1 MDRKNP
7 VTEHAL
13 LRVSDGESLG
23 WLSAS
28 QYDELRTLR
37 LLTPKFE
44 WKGTMPINLN
54 KFNLGPNNL
63 AGAVQQLITVPG
75 IESKFLIL
83 AVYVTHHMLKKPEV
97 TMVEATIKGM

>member
-63 AGAVQQLITVPG
+63 AGAVPTHYRPWYRKQVPYPCG
-75 IESKFLIL
+75 VCDPSH
-83 AVYVTHHMLKKPEV
+83 AQ
-97 TMVEATIKGM
+97 EARGNDGGGNN

>member
-13 LRVSDGESLG
+13 IRVSDGESLG

-63 AGAVQQLITVPG
+63 AGAVQQLITIPG

-97 TMVEATIKGM
+97 EMVEATIKGM

>member
-1 MDRKNP
+1 MITKN
-7 VTEHAL
+7 VL

-23 WLSAS
+23 RLSAN

-63 AGAVQQLITVPG
+63 AGVVQQLITIPG

-83 AVYVTHHMLKKPEV
+83 AVYVTHHMLKKPKVE
-97 TMVEATIKGM
+97 MVEATIKGM

>member
-54 KFNLGPNNL
+54 KFNLPEQSGRSRPT
-63 AGAVQQLITVPG
+63 AHYRPWYRKQVPCPCG
-75 IESKFLIL
+75 VCDPSHAQK
-83 AVYVTHHMLKKPEV
+83 ARSND
-97 TMVEATIKGM
+97 GGGDN

>member
-1 MDRKNP
+1 MSDH
-7 VTEHAL
+7 VTEHQL
-13 LRVSDGESLG
+13 LRVRDGETLG
-23 WLSAS
+23 WQSAK

-37 LLTPKFE
+37 LLTPKFV
-44 WKGTMPINLN
+44 WKGTMPVNLN

-97 TMVEATIKGM
+97 TMVEVTIKGM